1 MNKEQVKLS
10 HNRVSLMA
18 SELQGSEIIKLA
30 GDINEKIKSGQ
41 KIYNFT
47 IGDFNPAIF
56 PIPDLLKEEII
67 NAYSHNETNYPA
79 ANGIVSLRNAVAEYI
94 KNIQGLSYSSEEYL
108 VAGGARPLIYAA
120 YQALID
126 PKDKVLFPV
135 PSWNNNHY
143 SHLSH
148 AEAIMVETKAEN
160 NFMPTAEELKP
171 YISDASMLALCS
183 PLNPTG
189 TVFSEKNLHEIC
201 VLVLEENLRRSPD
214 QKPLYILYDQIYWM
228 LTYGDTKHF
237 DPVTLLPELRPY
249 VIYIDG
255 ISKAFAATGVRV
267 GWAFGPED
275 IISKMRSILGHV
287 GAWSPKAEQVATAN
301 YLENQ
306 EQVNIDLSKL
316 KDRLHKRLNLLHDG
330 FQKLKTEGFPVDS
343 IDPAGAI
350 YMTVKFDLV
359 GMSDKSGNSINTAQE
374 TTRFL
379 LDDAG
384 IAIVPFYAFGAS
396 RNSPWYRISVGTV
409 VSEEI
414 PVILETIKKSL
425 SKLI

>member
-79 ANGIVSLRNAVAEYI
+79 ANGIVSLRNAVAECI

-396 RNSPWYRISVGTV
+396 RNSPWYRISVGTL

>member
-396 RNSPWYRISVGTV
+396 RNSPWYRISVGTL

>member
-1 MNKEQVKLS
+1 
-10 HNRVSLMA
+10 MA

-79 ANGIVSLRNAVAEYI
+79 ANGIVSLRNAVAECI

-396 RNSPWYRISVGTV
+396 RNSPWYRISVGTL

>member
-1 MNKEQVKLS
+1 
-10 HNRVSLMA
+10 MA
-18 SELQGSEIIKLA
+18 SELQGSEIITLA
-30 GDINEKIKSGQ
+30 GAINEKIKSGQ

-79 ANGIVSLRNAVAEYI
+79 ANGIVSLRNAVAECI

-396 RNSPWYRISVGTV
+396 RNSPWYRISVGTL

>member
-1 MNKEQVKLS
+1 
-10 HNRVSLMA
+10 MA

-79 ANGIVSLRNAVAEYI
+79 ANGIVSLRNAVAECI

-255 ISKAFAATGVRV
+255 ISKAFAATGVSV

-396 RNSPWYRISVGTV
+396 RNSPWYRISVGTL